1 MKRLLIF
8 CLLTP
13 VLCAAQDRPSMTG
26 SDFRELSEGYTL
38 HFEDMTGR
46 YFGSEQYFED
56 GRTLWRP
63 VNGECERGVW
73 AEDRG
78 RICFLYVVG
87 LACWKLFR
95 DGDDITAFSANG
107 DSGEIDEAPTQLRLR
122 DRNQAPVSCEEA
134 PSV

>member
-1 MKRLLIF
+1 MKRLLIL

-13 VLCAAQDRPSMTG
+13 VMSFAQDRPSLTG
-26 SDFRELSEGYTL
+26 SEFRELSEGHTL

-46 YFGSEQYFED
+46 YFGSEQYFPD
-56 GRTLWRP
+56 GKTLWRP
-63 VNGECERGVW
+63 RDGECERGVW

-87 LACWKLFR
+87 LACWKLYR
-95 DGDDITAFSANG
+95 DGDDITALSANG
-107 DSGEIDEAPTQLRLR
+107 DDAGIDEAPTRLRLR
-122 DRNQAPVSCEEA
+122 DRNQVPVSCDEV

>member
-1 MKRLLIF
+1 
-8 CLLTP
+8 
-13 VLCAAQDRPSMTG
+13 MTG
-26 SDFRELSEGYTL
+26 GEFRALSEGYTL
-38 HFEDMTGR
+38 HFEDMTGE

-63 VNGECERGVW
+63 RNGECERGVW

-95 DGDDITAFSANG
+95 EAGDVTALSANG
-107 DSGEIDEAPTQLRLR
+107 ENGEIDEAPTQLRLR
-122 DRNQAPVSCEEA
+122 DRNQVPVSCEEV

>member
-1 MKRLLIF
+1 
-8 CLLTP
+8 
-13 VLCAAQDRPSMTG
+13 MTG
-26 SDFRELSEGYTL
+26 SEFRALSEGYTL
-38 HFEDMTGR
+38 HFEDMTGE

-63 VNGECERGVW
+63 RNGECERGVW
-73 AEDRG
+73 AEDRE

-95 DGDDITAFSANG
+95 DADDVTAFSANG
-107 DSGEIDEAPTQLRLR
+107 ENGEIDEAPTQLRLR
-122 DRNQAPVSCEEA
+122 DRNQVPVSCEEV